1 LKEERHKMGETK
13 VDKNLDIRG
22 EVCPYTLV
30 KSKLGVESIEVGQ
43 IIEIILDYPEAS
55 ESIPKAMLNYGHT
68 VLKVEKTS
76 EKEWIVLVR
85 KEVED

>member
-1 LKEERHKMGETK
+1 MEEVK

-30 KSKLGVESIEVGQ
+30 KTKLAIESIEVGQ
-43 IIEIILDYPEAS
+43 VLEVILDYPEAS
-55 ESIPKAMLNYGHT
+55 TSVPTAMENYGNKI
-68 VLKVEKTS
+68 LKVEKIN
-76 EKEWIVLVR
+76 EKEWIVQIK

>member
-1 LKEERHKMGETK
+1 MGDIK
-13 VDKNLDIRG
+13 IDKHLDIRG

-43 IIEIILDYPEAS
+43 VIEIILDYPEAA
-55 ESIPKAMLNYGHT
+55 ESIPKAMLNYGHS
-68 VLKVEKTS
+68 VIKVEKINP
-76 EKEWIVLVR
+76 KEWIVQIR

>member
-1 LKEERHKMGETK
+1 MKKHSMEDVKI
-13 VDKNLDIRG
+13 DKRLDIRG

-43 IIEIILDYPEAS
+43 VIEIILDYPEAADS
-55 ESIPKAMLNYGHT
+55 VPNAMQNYGHT
-68 VLKVEKTS
+68 VLKVEKINL
-76 EKEWIVLVR
+76 KEWIIQIR